1 MNFRNLADLDLVVFD
16 LDGTLIDSNGVNN
29 ELDIELVHLLG
40 EKKMSPE
47 EILKERNDTF
57 KNSKGGDIYLNYCEY
72 LKTKYKSNL
81 TEKEIL
87 QTRRNLSKEV
97 SKEIKFKPD
106 ADKMI
111 KYLKSKNIKLA
122 LATVSR
128 RETIDIYINENE
140 YLKSKCNLAEY
151 FDFIITK
158 DDVTL
163 KKPNPEV

>member
-87 QTRRNLSKEV
+87 QTRRNLSKLNLNQMQ
-97 SKEIKFKPD
+97 IK
-106 ADKMI
+106 
-111 KYLKSKNIKLA
+111 
-122 LATVSR
+122 
-128 RETIDIYINENE
+128 
-140 YLKSKCNLAEY
+140 
-151 FDFIITK
+151 
-158 DDVTL
+158 
-163 KKPNPEV
+163 